1 MRIPL
6 IGSLAS
12 RDATNTGLYGSS
24 SKDQS
29 FKDCTFQVYRNE
41 LSGKDTPR
49 VYGRQSYALA
59 VAPASAS
66 GAGTA
71 IRLWRYQSGTPITA
85 FGSTNSTIYS
95 TSASLGTITGQA
107 KFIDEAFASVATLL
121 ISSTDKTAWY
131 YPSDAGTGSPTFTGD
146 LNSNT
151 SITNVVSTAGVYV
164 GQTVTH
170 ASIPAN
176 TVITAISGATI
187 TISQAATGTAAAQTI
202 TRTPIAKILDTDYP
216 GNATPSR
223 VPTGRFAVLD
233 GIAYQMDTTGQ
244 IWGSDINNIA
254 SYDPL
259 NFIVTQETADLGIG
273 CVRYGSGLLALSSS
287 SVEMFQNTGNAI
299 GSSLT
304 RVQDG
309 TSPVGCV
316 NQYAYCEFGDTVALI
331 GKERGLPGIY
341 VMDGMRPR
349 RISDQTVDAWLTSLD
364 LTNARLNVLSSYG
377 VPVLAVTAAA
387 NATNCYVWHSNVNLW
402 HAWTLEYGLT
412 QSDTTDSPSAH
423 GARFVGSD
431 ATQAV
436 VGAAA
441 PASGSIQTSE
451 IDLGTSR
458 AKRFLRLAVVGD
470 RAAST
475 LNLSVSWSMDNYKTF
490 STPRTIDASQT
501 TQQLRKIGRGK
512 TIAIR
517 ITGLSGVSSR
527 PHGIEAIDLDAEEG
541 VT

>member
-12 RDATNTGLYGSS
+12 RDSTNTALYGTG
-24 SKDQS
+24 KDQS
-29 FKDCTFQVYRNE
+29 FKDCTFTVYKNE
-41 LSGKDTPR
+41 ATGRTTPR

-59 VAPASAS
+59 GSPASAS

-107 KFIDEAFASVATLL
+107 KFIDEAFATVATLL

-146 LNSNT
+146 LNSSV

-170 ASIPAN
+170 ANIPGG

-187 TISQAATGTAAAQTI
+187 TISQAATATAAAQSI

-259 NFIVTQETADLGIG
+259 SFIVTQETIDLGIG
-273 CVRYGSGLLALSSS
+273 CVRYGNGLLALSSS
-287 SVEMFQNTGNAI
+287 SVEMFQNTGNPV

-304 RVQDG
+304 RVQEG
-309 TSPVGCV
+309 TSHVGCV
-316 NQYAYCEFGDTVALI
+316 NQYAYCEFGDTVAFI
-331 GKERGLPGIY
+331 GKERGLPGVY
-341 VMDGMRPR
+341 LMDGLKPR
-349 RISDQTVDAWLTSLD
+349 RISDQTMDAWLTATD

-377 VPVLAVTAAA
+377 VPVLAVTSAS
-387 NATNCYVWHSNVNLW
+387 NATSCYVWHSNVNMW
-402 HAWTLEYGLT
+402 HPWALEYGMT
-412 QSDTTDSPSAH
+412 QSDTIDNPSAH

-431 ATQAV
+431 ATQTV
-436 VGAAA
+436 TNAAA
-441 PASGSIQTSE
+441 PASGTIQTGE
-451 IDLGTSR
+451 IDFDSSNV
-458 AKRFLRLAVVGD
+458 KRFNRLSIVGD

-475 LNLSVSWSMDNYKTF
+475 LNLSVSWSTDNYKNF
-490 STPRTIDASQT
+490 STARTIDASQT
-501 TQQLRKIGRGK
+501 KQQIRKLGTGK
-512 TIAIR
+512 AISIK
-517 ITGLSGVSSR
+517 ITGLSGVSNR
-527 PHGIEAIDLDAEEG
+527 PHGIEAIDLEADQG
-541 VT
+541 TI

>member
-12 RDATNTGLYGSS
+12 RDSTNTALYGSG
-24 SKDQS
+24 KDQS
-29 FKDCTFQVYRNE
+29 FKDCTFTVYKNGVTGRT
-41 LSGKDTPR
+41 TPR

-59 VAPASAS
+59 GSPASAT

-146 LNSNT
+146 LNSST

-176 TVITAISGATI
+176 TVITAIVGNTI
-187 TISQAATGTAAAQTI
+187 TISQAATGTAATQTI
-202 TRTPIAKILDTDYP
+202 TRTPIAKILDADYP

-244 IWGSDINNIA
+244 IWGSDINNVA
-254 SYDPL
+254 SYGQR
-259 NFIVTQETADLGIG
+259 NFIATQETTDLGIG
-273 CVRYGSGLLALSSS
+273 CVRYGIGLLGLSSS
-287 SVEMFQNTGNAI
+287 SVEMFQNTGNPA

-309 TSPVGCV
+309 TSHVGCV
-316 NQYAYCEFGDTVALI
+316 NQYAYCEFGDTVAFI
-331 GKERGLPGIY
+331 GKERGMPGVY
-341 VMDGMRPR
+341 LMDGMKPK
-349 RISDQTVDAWLTSLD
+349 RISDQTMDAWLTATD
-364 LTNARLNVLSSYG
+364 LTNARINVLSSYG
-377 VPVLAVTAAA
+377 VPVLAVTSAA
-387 NATNCYVWHSNVNLW
+387 NATSCYVWHSNVNMW
-402 HAWTLEYGLT
+402 HPWVLEYGMT
-412 QSDTTDSPSAH
+412 QSDTIDNPSAH

-431 ATQAV
+431 ATQTVAN
-436 VGAAA
+436 AAA
-441 PASGSIQTSE
+441 PASGTIQTGE
-451 IDLGTSR
+451 IDLGTSNF
-458 AKRFLRLAVVGD
+458 KRWDRLSIVGD
-470 RAAST
+470 QAAST
-475 LNLSVSWSMDNYKTF
+475 LNLSVSWSTNNYKSF
-490 STPRTIDASQT
+490 STARTIDASKP
-501 TQQLRKIGRGK
+501 TQQLTGLGVGR
-512 TIAIR
+512 AISIK
-517 ITGLSGVSSR
+517 ITGLSGVSNR
-527 PHGIEAIDLDAEEG
+527 PHGIEAIDLDVSKG
-541 VT
+541 SI